1 MRLGCEMTQYTADH
15 QLFRCK
21 ICPDDEELMLSEERI
36 SRHLS
41 RHSSFFRRSVPSY
54 SEAVCRV
61 CQAVLEDSEARTVV
75 QHYEKLHPA
84 ASFASA
90 EVQSEAGSQRR

>member
-1 MRLGCEMTQYTADH
+1 MKTMLLA
-15 QLFRCK
+15 
-21 ICPDDEELMLSEERI
+21 ELMLSEERI

-41 RHSSFFRRSVPSY
+41 RHSSFFSRSVPSY

-90 EVQSEAGSQRR
+90 GLQGSDTQYNSTLGRN